1 MVDVLALSHGSEQV
15 LVSAVLVLDLLQFAV
30 VHSLLL
36 LFKLLQIRVLQVALL
51 LHELLLSG
59 LGI

>member
-1 MVDVLALSHGSEQV
+1 VVDVLSLPHCSQRI
-15 LVSAVLVLDLLQFAV
+15 LVSAVLVLDLLKLAV

-36 LFKLLQIRVLQVALL
+36 LFELLQIRVLEVSFL